1 MLVAPVGTD
10 RLVPVVTTKAT
21 GVKEPARVGVGVGV
35 FVGVVVGVTGIALDV
50 GVGVGDDT
58 KDIFLK

>member
-1 MLVAPVGTD
+1 MLVAPVGTN

-35 FVGVVVGVTGIALDV
+35 LVS
-50 GVGVGDDT
+50 VGVGDDT
-58 KDIFLK
+58 KDLLLK

>member
-1 MLVAPVGTD
+1 MAPVGTN

-35 FVGVVVGVTGIALDV
+35 LVS
-50 GVGVGDDT
+50 VGVGDDT

>member
-1 MLVAPVGTD
+1 VAPVGTN

-35 FVGVVVGVTGIALDV
+35 LVS
-50 GVGVGDDT
+50 VGVGDDT

>member
-1 MLVAPVGTD
+1 MAPVGTD
-10 RLVPVVTTKAT
+10 RLVPVVITKAT

-35 FVGVVVGVTGIALDV
+35 IVGVTGIALDV
-50 GVGVGDDT
+50 GVGDDT

>member
-1 MLVAPVGTD
+1 
-10 RLVPVVTTKAT
+10 VVTTKAT

-35 FVGVVVGVTGIALDV
+35 LVS
-50 GVGVGDDT
+50 VGVGDDT

>member
-1 MLVAPVGTD
+1 VAPVGTD
-10 RLVPVVTTKAT
+10 RLVPVVITKAT

-35 FVGVVVGVTGIALDV
+35 FVGVTGIALDV